1 VRVVLIAVFG
11 SLGALS
17 RYGVG
22 QAVGTHDF
30 PWATLGI
37 NIVGAFVLDLV
48 LTAGPSHLSDDL
60 VAGLGTGFLGAFTT
74 FSTFGYETTHL
85 LRDDRPTAAATYV
98 ALSLVVGLTAS
109 AAGYLLGRTLT

>member
-1 VRVVLIAVFG
+1 LIAVFG
-11 SLGALS
+11 SVGAVS

-37 NIVGAFVLDLV
+37 NVVGAFALGLV
-48 LTAGPSHLSDDL
+48 LTAGPGHLSDDL

-85 LRDDRPTAAATYV
+85 LRDERPVAAATYV
-98 ALSLVVGLTAS
+98 ALSVAVGLAAS
-109 AAGYLLGRTLT
+109 AAGYLLGRALT